1 MELLV
6 EGEVAGE
13 LVAPVRYLYDRF
25 GLGLELLGVY
35 LDHPDLVRS
44 LVGQLPDGRVL
55 REETVPVGPPVASPH
70 RTEDGRDGGRG
81 EYGVGGDPVSPAI
94 EGPELA
100 GEHVHGPDEQ
110 DGVGVL
116 RLYLYLS
123 EIHPPLEHP
132 LELLNRRYGE
142 IVVVGAYRRHRDVV
156 LQVARP
162 QDPRV
167 DDLLVGCGGGVV
179 PPEGVQRLRGPCPA
193 APEQFVPREQGA
205 DRPAGGAAQANHLVP
220 FQLLRPKKPLEHPG
234 RESRVAAAALAR
246 YGHTS
251 GLAPTVQYPPPS
263 APPSPNPV
271 IVPAKPARDGSF
283 VRFLI
288 ALLGMLAS
296 GSFCAWPGKRD
307 SRGRL
312 TI

>member
-70 RTEDGRDGGRG
+70 RTEDGRDGRRG

-132 LELLNRRYGE
+132 LELLKRRYGE

-193 APEQFVPREQGA
+193 PPEVP
-205 DRPAGGAAQANHLVP
+205 
-220 FQLLRPKKPLEHPG
+220 LRPTTSY
-234 RESRVAAAALAR
+234 RFNCSAR
-246 YGHTS
+246 RSLLSTPAVKAVW
-251 GLAPTVQYPPPS
+251 LPPPWHAMATRLVS
-263 APPSPNPV
+263 PRPSNTHLHLRRPRRTP
-271 IVPAKPARDGSF
+271 
-283 VRFLI
+283 
-288 ALLGMLAS
+288 
-296 GSFCAWPGKRD
+296 
-307 SRGRL
+307 
-312 TI
+312 

>member
-70 RTEDGRDGGRG
+70 RTEDGRDGRRG

-179 PPEGVQRLRGPCPA
+179 PPEGVQRLRGP
-193 APEQFVPREQGA
+193 F
-205 DRPAGGAAQANHLVP
+205 
-220 FQLLRPKKPLEHPG
+220 
-234 RESRVAAAALAR
+234 SAALAEPR
-246 YGHTS
+246 DCTGQARSRRELRAVSHS
-251 GLAPTVQYPPPS
+251 PPRDAGQRLLLRVAGEEGLAR
-263 APPSPNPV
+263 AFDD
-271 IVPAKPARDGSF
+271 ID
-283 VRFLI
+283 
-288 ALLGMLAS
+288 
-296 GSFCAWPGKRD
+296 
-307 SRGRL
+307 
-312 TI
+312 